1 MQCKRPAL
9 TSQSILDNLSDKD
22 EGRLLSLLRGLSELA
37 LSAPVAFEEKGAE
50 IIRFVMQE
58 VVYKK
63 SPSCEVGPVSRLG
76 FRSVTV
82 PS

>member
-1 MQCKRPAL
+1 MLCKNLAL

-22 EGRLLSLLRGLSELA
+22 EDRLLSLLRGLSELA
-37 LSAPVAFEEKGAE
+37 LSAPVAFEEKSAE
-50 IIRFVMQE
+50 IIRFVMQD
-58 VVYKK
+58 VMYKK
-63 SPSCEVGPVSRLG
+63 SPSYEVGPVSRLA